1 MSCFFFNILKLQREF
16 SSEVDSAIAALR
28 GLSVDGSCGNADLT
42 QLFRVAAHEAKKS
55 RAQNRIFRVVSKASI
70 HSVTFIF
77 ICLYSYLLISTLRNF
92 FHLSIA
98 SLLVIQL
105 YLRVVVENGL
115 EYFFSQLVLYG
126 KHFVYFS
133 LFSR

>member
-126 KHFVYFS
+126 MPFVYFS